1 MALDVSGFLTF
12 LSIDIVSIMWNIA
25 YTIITIIIAY
35 IIKRMI
41 SDRIISSF
49 AKRTKVSEAVSK
61 PIKKVFAI
69 IIYLVALIT
78 ILSIWNLKDITLGL
92 LTGAGVIGIVI
103 GFAAKDVFADI
114 LAGIILFFDRPFKIG
129 EAIKIGDYSG
139 KVEDIGLRSVKI
151 KTWDGLRVT
160 IPNSKVESEVITNY
174 SYYNKR
180 RLELVIGVDYKTDLK
195 KATNVIKKILKKKKF
210 GILDDPEPRI
220 MVDDFAPSSI
230 NLKILFWVSKQ
241 GPIPIYEYKSK
252 IREEIKEAFKKNKI
266 KIPYPH
272 IEIVKHKS

>member
-1 MALDVSGFLTF
+1 MDITGFATLLT
-12 LSIDIVSIMWNIA
+12 IDIIPIFWNVI
-25 YTIITIIIAY
+25 YTIITILIAY
-35 IIKRMI
+35 IIKRAI
-41 SDRIISSF
+41 SDRIVTSF
-49 AKRTKVSEAVSK
+49 AKKTKVSDAVSK
-61 PIKKVFAI
+61 PIKKLFAVVIYIIAI
-69 IIYLVALIT
+69 IV
-78 ILSIWNLKDITLGL
+78 ILGIWNLKDITLGL

-160 IPNSKVESEVITNY
+160 IPNSKVESEVVTNY
-174 SYYNKR
+174 SYYDKR
-180 RLELVIGVDYKTDLK
+180 RLDLVVGVDYGTDLK
-195 KATNVIKKILKKKKF
+195 KATKVIRKVLKKKEF
-210 GILDDPEPRI
+210 GILEDPEPRI

-241 GPIPIYEYKSK
+241 GPLPLYEYKSK
-252 IREEIKEAFKKNKI
+252 LREEIKEAFKKNKI
-266 KIPYPH
+266 KIPFPH
-272 IEIVKHKS
+272 IEVIQRKK